1 MTRVLPTPATKP
13 TNAISTAGKNHFLGS
28 ETRRR
33 KKIQKKLIGKRSKV
47 KLMKIKERNG
57 RKKMEETG
65 K

>member
-1 MTRVLPTPATKP
+1 
-13 TNAISTAGKNHFLGS
+13 LGS

-57 RKKMEETG
+57 RKMEETG

>member
-1 MTRVLPTPATKP
+1 
-13 TNAISTAGKNHFLGS
+13 LGS

-57 RKKMEETG
+57 GNWKIGNIKGEVKQMMLEKRREGKKVG